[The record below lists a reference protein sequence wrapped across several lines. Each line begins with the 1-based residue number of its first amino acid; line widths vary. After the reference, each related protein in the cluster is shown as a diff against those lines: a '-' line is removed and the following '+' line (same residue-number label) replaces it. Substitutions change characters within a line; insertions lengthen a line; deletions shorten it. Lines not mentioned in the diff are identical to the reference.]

1 MNFKNNLE
9 SYNYKRDLIEEL
21 DYYKKIIQK
30 KVEIGDFNSALEKI
44 QSALILL
51 ADYPES
57 FDIEKEFNDFYLL
70 NNKVLVEISNQRRIY
85 KQRFNNLMKE
95 KLNEDNIENFSKLLA
110 MLKNDVDKNSE
121 KYNLVDISVDIT
133 KYFKFLKRIY
143 EILSCYKVLNY
154 HDACGTIFDF
164 VRDIKSE
171 DFPNLKYL
179 ISSVYQNLLDFKL
192 SEFSKQYDKISI
204 EALAQKMDINKEKL
218 VDFITLI
225 MKKPRSSIKNYRSKT
240 REVYLRRTSL

>member
-1 MNFKNNLE
+1 MNLKNNLE
-9 SYNYKRDLIEEL
+9 SYNNKRDLVEEL
-21 DYYKKIIQK
+21 NYYKYIILK

-51 ADYPES
+51 EDHQEF
-57 FDIEKEFNDFYLL
+57 FDIEKEFHDFYIL
-70 NNKVLVEISNQRRIY
+70 NNKVLDEFTYQRKIY
-85 KQRFNNLMKE
+85 MRRFNNLMKQ

-110 MLKNDVDKNSE
+110 MLKNDVDKNLE
-121 KYNLVDISVDIT
+121 KYNLEEISDNIT

-179 ISSVYQNLLDFKL
+179 ISSVYQNLLDNKL
-192 SEFSKQYDKISI
+192 SEFSKQYNKISI
-204 EALAQKMDINKEKL
+204 EALSQKMDINSEKL
-218 VDFITLI
+218 VDFIILI
-225 MKKPRSSIKNYRSKT
+225 MKKPRSSIKNYASKT
-240 REVYLRRTSL
+240 QEVYLRRPSL